1 MSMSDRKLI
10 EWMEALASEGL
21 DRDALGDLEAE
32 LLGKVG
38 RLRKDRDR
46 TIRDMEAAR
55 LLPTHGPDA
64 AATRLGVCRRSV
76 YYMADRARKESAKP
90 AETVAQIA

>member
-1 MSMSDRKLI
+1 MSTEQKLV
-10 EWMEALASEGL
+10 EFMESLASEGV
-21 DRDALGDLEAE
+21 DRDALGDLEAD
-32 LLGKVG
+32 LIGRIN

-46 TIRDMEAAR
+46 AIRDMEAAK

-64 AATRLGVCRRSV
+64 AASRLGVCRRSV

-90 AETVAQIA
+90 AGTVAQIA

>member
-1 MSMSDRKLI
+1 MTTSDRKLI

-32 LLGKVG
+32 LIGKVG
-38 RLRKDRDR
+38 RLRSARDKA
-46 TIRDMEAAR
+46 IRDMEAAK
-55 LLPTHGPDA
+55 LLPSYGPDA
-64 AATRLGVCRRSV
+64 AAARLGVCRRSV